1 MSEKLEAVATSEA
14 PAALGAYSQ
23 AVKANG
29 FVFVSGQLGIDPATG
44 ELSGETAGEQ
54 AAHALKN
61 IKHIL
66 DTAGSGIEHVVR
78 ATIYMKN
85 VEDFHEVDDVYAQT
99 FIGSVKPA
107 RVACSTW
114 ICRTISRSA
123 LSAITSTAWPLA
135 ATTFRRARSSR
146 STPSPCSEHFA
157 RFVGIASIAITAIAY
172 RYLRSNGPHA
182 FPACGLTLF
191 YGLPRASAHFR
202 ELWTTIARCRE
213 SDV

>member
-44 ELSGETAGEQ
+44 ELAGESAGEQ
-54 AAHALKN
+54 AAQALKN

-66 DTAGSGIEHVVR
+66 DTAGSGIENVCR

-85 VEDFHEVDDVYAQT
+85 VEDFHEVDDVYAKV

-107 RVACSTW
+107 RVA
-114 ICRTISRSA
+114 
-123 LSAITSTAWPLA
+123 
-135 ATTFRRARSSR
+135 FGGN
-146 STPSPCSEHFA
+146 EHFA
-157 RFVGIASIAITAIAY
+157 HTASSAID
-172 RYLRSNGPHA
+172 GPHA
-182 FPACGLTLF
+182 FPAAGRRCSGRSSAR
-191 YGLPRASAHFR
+191 GRSDDARALP
-202 ELWTTIARCRE
+202 
-213 SDV
+213 